1 MDTRNG
7 VANSIM
13 VVGQD
18 QLAYSVACSL
28 LDGDHP
34 VLLLTDDR
42 GAAEHYVRKEVH
54 DCTKLAVIT
63 DWPKNITA
71 RLVILVTPDKLLAKQ
86 HLISQVENRTAEDTI
101 IAVNT
106 ECIGLEE
113 IQTDS
118 TRPTR
123 IFGLN
128 WSYPVHRTF
137 FAEIISNA
145 ETDPAT
151 LAQLEKWV
159 NVYGKKDACTVR
171 NGFSIRARMMAAM
184 LREGLYLVE
193 NGFASIESVD
203 RACRNDAGFYL
214 SFVGNFRYMDLMG
227 TYAYGMVMK
236 DLNRELSNMV
246 TLPKILQEKK
256 DKGET
261 GMAKG
266 KGFYTYSVEEKGYWD
281 RIFRAFSQEIQQLIK
296 KYPHES
302 FDH

>member
-1 MDTRNG
+1 METRNG
-7 VANSIM
+7 VANPIM

-18 QLAYSVACSL
+18 QLTYSVACSL
-28 LDGDHP
+28 LDGGHP

-42 GAAEHYVRKEVH
+42 GAAERYVRKEIH

-63 DWPKNITA
+63 DWPKEITA
-71 RLVILVTPDKLLAKQ
+71 KLVILVTPDKLLAKHQ
-86 HLISQVENRTAEDTI
+86 CINQVENRASKDTI
-101 IAVNT
+101 IAVNM
-106 ECIGLEE
+106 ESIGLEQ
-113 IQTDS
+113 IQADS

-145 ETDPAT
+145 ETDPAM
-151 LAQLEKWV
+151 LAQLENWV
-159 NVYGKKDACTVR
+159 NVYGKKDACTVK

-193 NGFASIESVD
+193 NEFASIESVD
-203 RACRNDAGFYL
+203 RACRNDAGFYM

-236 DLNRELSNMV
+236 DLNRELSNRI

-256 DKGET
+256 DKEET

-266 KGFYTYSVEEKGYWD
+266 KGFYTYSAEEKAYWD
-281 RIFRAFSQEIQQLIK
+281 TIFRTFSQEIQQLIK